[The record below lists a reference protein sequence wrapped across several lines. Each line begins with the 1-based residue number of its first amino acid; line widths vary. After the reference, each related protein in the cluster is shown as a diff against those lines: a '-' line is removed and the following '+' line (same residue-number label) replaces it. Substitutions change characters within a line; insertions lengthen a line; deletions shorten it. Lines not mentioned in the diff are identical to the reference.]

1 MTRILSILVF
11 SLFLNGL
18 AVAQGSFEGTP
29 INVVPE
35 GTLVIQ
41 YSDPAR
47 ANQQVTI
54 SIDDGGEASDT
65 VEIQLDSQG
74 NGDTEWGVP
83 EEYDWIVYLSDG
95 HGGSHTVLVEE
106 S

>member
-29 INVVPE
+29 ITVVPE

-41 YSDPAR
+41 YSDPSR

-54 SIDDGGEASDT
+54 SIDDGGELSDE
-65 VEIQLDSQG
+65 VQIQLDGQG
-74 NGDTEWGVP
+74 DGDTEWGVP

-95 HGGSHTVLVEE
+95 EGRSHTTTVVE
-106 S
+106 